1 MLTIALT
8 ALDMM
13 FVLSF
18 LHERNKDAQVM
29 IEFFQ
34 GRDGIFPLFC
44 MGFFNIYGVYVLA
57 HYCCYKV
64 YCTGYLLE
72 VIHFLRKKSIPW
84 SDIKSIEFF
93 YLDQYKKQR
102 IVINLEKKKIVF
114 RAEVLND
121 GWDPFVNWVQDMA
134 MRYHILFN
142 GKILT
147 V

>member
-1 MLTIALT
+1 M
-8 ALDMM
+8 
-13 FVLSF
+13 
-18 LHERNKDAQVM
+18 
-29 IEFFQ
+29 
-34 GRDGIFPLFC
+34 
-44 MGFFNIYGVYVLA
+44 
-57 HYCCYKV
+57 
-64 YCTGYLLE
+64 
-72 VIHFLRKKSIPW
+72 RKKSIPW

-121 GWDPFVNWVQDMA
+121 GWDHFVNWVQDMA

>member
-1 MLTIALT
+1 M
-8 ALDMM
+8 
-13 FVLSF
+13 
-18 LHERNKDAQVM
+18 
-29 IEFFQ
+29 
-34 GRDGIFPLFC
+34 
-44 MGFFNIYGVYVLA
+44 
-57 HYCCYKV
+57 
-64 YCTGYLLE
+64 
-72 VIHFLRKKSIPW
+72 RKKSIPW

-121 GWDPFVNWVQDMA
+121 GCDPFVNWVQDMA